1 MLIRETWVNQS
12 KGYQC
17 GDSGLYE
24 PFTDVICKLYLALQK
39 EHGRCVSSMYIDN
52 PDGSSKR
59 IGWVFE
65 KKMKYE
71 DCKEY
76 YIQETWVELHEQKP
90 DVVTTNHYIDLEV

>member
-1 MLIRETWVNQS
+1 VLIKETWVNQT

-24 PFTDVICKLYLALQK
+24 PFTDNIGKLFRALQK
-39 EHGRCVSSMYIDN
+39 EFGKCVSSMYIGKNNTD
-52 PDGSSKR
+52 SQK

-65 KKMKYE
+65 KKMKYT
-71 DCKEY
+71 DTKET

-90 DVVTTNHYIDLEV
+90 DVKITNHYLEV

>member
-1 MLIRETWVNQS
+1 MLIRETWVNKT
-12 KGYQC
+12 KGHQC

-24 PFTDVICKLYLALQK
+24 PFTDDIGKLFRCLQK
-39 EHGRCVSSMYIDN
+39 EFGKCVSAMYIDKGN
-52 PDGSSKR
+52 SAQK